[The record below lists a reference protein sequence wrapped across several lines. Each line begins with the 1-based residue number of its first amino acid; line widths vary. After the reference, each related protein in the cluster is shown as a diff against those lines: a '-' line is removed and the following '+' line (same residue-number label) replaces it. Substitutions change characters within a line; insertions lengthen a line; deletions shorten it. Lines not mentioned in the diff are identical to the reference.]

1 MITLALL
8 SAMLTWILPAGA
20 SAEVPVGEGAPHG
33 ASVQSFE
40 NGALS
45 ESIMPYLLHPN
56 VDGYQ
61 IWMVV

>member
-1 MITLALL
+1 
-8 SAMLTWILPAGA
+8 MLTWILPAGA